1 MNLPNKSFFRPG
13 EVPRHL
19 PISRASVYR
28 LIEEGK
34 ISPVERVNQK
44 ILIPRDSLI
53 RIISTQ

>member
-53 RIISTQ
+53 RIINTQ

>member
-1 MNLPNKSFFRPG
+1 MDLPNKSFFRPG

>member
-1 MNLPNKSFFRPG
+1 MDLPNKSFFRPG

-53 RIISTQ
+53 RIINTQ